1 RLSSA
6 FRSRLAAAA
15 LLLASVP
22 PGLAQAG
29 RSGGGG
35 GGFPTSHRFHG
46 LSDSPTAAFI
56 AIFIPLVLVLVM
68 YAFAK
73 RAERR
78 PRPRIRILATPAGE
92 APEDVRQAWVGLE
105 IPLSPGETK
114 ARRIPAVEVLS
125 NQPARSQAYFL
136 VPALEAIARLEAAD
150 ARAAA
155 WWKDKGPKVL
165 VPGYQLAFPEEACE
179 HWRLGGRITRCR
191 EPARRLRS
199 RNGDALVDRHVTAG
213 VGKTGAGAGG

>member
-1 RLSSA
+1 MRMKRRLRRIALWVS
-6 FRSRLAAAA
+6 A
-15 LLLASVP
+15 LLACAAPV
-22 PGLAQAG
+22 LAQAG
-29 RSGGGG
+29 HAGGGG

-78 PRPRIRILATPAGE
+78 PRVHIRILATPAGE

-136 VPALEAIARLEAAD
+136 VPAFWAIARLEAAD

-155 WWKDKGPKVL
+155 WWKENVPKVL

-179 HWRLGGRITRCR
+179 RLA
-191 EPARRLRS
+191 PRRSDHPLP
-199 RNGDALVDRHVTAG
+199 
-213 VGKTGAGAGG
+213 